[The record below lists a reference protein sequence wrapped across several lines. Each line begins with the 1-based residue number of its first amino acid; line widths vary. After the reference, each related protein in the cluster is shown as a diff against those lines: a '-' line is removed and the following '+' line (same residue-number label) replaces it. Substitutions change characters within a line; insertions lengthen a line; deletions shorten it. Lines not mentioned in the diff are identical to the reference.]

1 MNASELFSRLDIDGP
16 ILALDIG
23 SGTQDALLAV
33 PDTAP
38 ENWPRLVLPAP
49 ALQVASR
56 IHELTGRCS
65 PVWLH
70 GANMGGGF
78 GNAVAEH
85 MKQGLRLAA
94 TPQAA
99 PALHDDINRVRS
111 MGITITEEDLPQC
124 PAGFAPVFLSDYSPQ
139 FWNSLLDAAHLPRPA
154 LVTAAAQDHG
164 VHADTGNREGRFRL
178 WKRLLRDSKGDPTQ
192 WLYAKAPEECTRLAA
207 LQRAIGGG
215 PVADTGAAAVLGAL
229 AVPEVAE
236 RSDREGVL
244 VVNAGNSHTTAFL
257 VFQRRVLGV
266 YEHHTAMLSA
276 AGLAKDLDEF
286 RLGWL
291 PDEQVRAAG
300 GHGCVF
306 GDLPPE
312 AEGFR
317 PAFILGPRREILR
330 GRGAFIAP
338 YGDMM
343 LAGCHG
349 LLHGIM
355 SGGMA
360 QAAHSA
366 SREQET

>member
-1 MNASELFSRLDIDGP
+1 MNTSELFNKLDVDGP

-38 ENWPRLVLPAP
+38 ENWPRFVLPAP

-56 IHELTGRCS
+56 IRELTRLRT

-70 GANMGGGF
+70 GGNMGGGF
-78 GNAVAEH
+78 GGAVTEH
-85 MKQGLRLAA
+85 LKQGLRLAA

-99 PALHDDINRVRS
+99 AALHDDIHRVRS
-111 MGITITEEDLPQC
+111 MGITITEDELPQC
-124 PAGFAPVFLSDYSPQ
+124 PVGFAPVFLSDYSPG
-139 FWNSLLDAAHLPRPA
+139 FWNSLLDAANLPRPA

-178 WKRLLRDSKGDPTQ
+178 WKRLLHHSKGNPVE
-192 WLYAKAPEECTRLAA
+192 WLYAEAPGECTRLAT
-207 LQRAIGGG
+207 LQHAIGGG
-215 PVADTGAAAVLGAL
+215 PVADTGTVAVLGAL
-229 AVPEVAE
+229 AAPEVAE

-244 VVNAGNSHTTAFL
+244 VVNAGNSHTAAFL

-266 YEHHTAMLSA
+266 YEHHTGMRSA
-276 AGLAKDLDEF
+276 VELANDLNEF

-291 PDEQVRAAG
+291 PDEQVRATG

-306 GDLPPE
+306 DDLPPE

-317 PAFILGPRREILR
+317 PAFILGPRRELLR
-330 GRGAFIAP
+330 GCGAFIAP

-355 SGGMA
+355 SGGM
-360 QAAHSA
+360 
-366 SREQET
+366 RR